1 MNAVAKGIRTE
12 NGELRG
18 LLGSGE
24 PGLFTLL
31 GGSSEE
37 LEGDRLRMTG
47 GPGQVSGTSRVA
59 RAHKD
64 VRLAAVASGTLG
76 STGTST
82 SPRIVSHG
90 VGRVRVE
97 GLE

>member
-1 MNAVAKGIRTE
+1 MNAIAKGIRAE
-12 NGELRG
+12 NAELRG

-31 GGSSEE
+31 GGSSAE
-37 LEGDRLRMTG
+37 LEGDHLRMTG
-47 GPGQVSGTSRVA
+47 GAGQVSGTSRVA

-76 STGTST
+76 STSTTSG
-82 SPRIVSHG
+82 PRIVSPG
-90 VGRVRVE
+90 VGRIRVE